1 MQKSI
6 SGAMMMMDMCMTM
19 GMCMFSRVLFP
30 SL

>member
-1 MQKSI
+1 MQRI
-6 SGAMMMMDMCMTM
+6 TFGAMMMDMCMTM